1 MGELDRVVD
10 SSLECPLDG
19 GQYCYVWLDV
29 LSQKVR
35 EEGRI
40 VNGE

>member
-1 MGELDRVVD
+1 MD
-10 SSLECPLDG
+10 SSLGCPLDG